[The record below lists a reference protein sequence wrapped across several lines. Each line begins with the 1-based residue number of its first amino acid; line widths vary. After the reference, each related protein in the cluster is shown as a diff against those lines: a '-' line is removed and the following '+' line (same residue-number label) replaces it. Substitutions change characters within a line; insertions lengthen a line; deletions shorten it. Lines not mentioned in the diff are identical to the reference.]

1 MATTIN
7 RRVTF
12 AEFEQ
17 LSGSHDGRFELRHGE
32 PVKVPPPKLPHARI
46 QHRLRRMLES
56 VVRDSGEII
65 TEWGFRPVPANEYRV
80 GDIVFISRERWDRLP
95 ADGYF
100 EGAPDIVIEILSPSN
115 TAVEMLDKEQICLE
129 NGAREFWIVDAN
141 RRQVRIS
148 TPDGR
153 AATCKSGRQIPLL
166 FGGSIPLDAIFR
178 DEN

>member
-7 RRVTF
+7 RLVTF

-17 LSGSHDGRFELRHGE
+17 LPDSPDGRFELRRGE
-32 PVKVPPPKLPHARI
+32 LVKVPPPKLPHARI
-46 QHRLRRMLES
+46 QHRLRGMLES
-56 VVRDSGEII
+56 AVREAGEII

-80 GDIVFISRERWDRLP
+80 ADIVFISRERWDRLP

-115 TAVEMLDKEQICLE
+115 TAAEMLDKEQICLE
-129 NGAREFWIVDAN
+129 NGAKEFWIVDPD

-153 AATCKSGRQIPLL
+153 AVTWKSGRHIPLL
-166 FGGSIPLDAIFR
+166 FGGSIPVDAIFR
-178 DEN
+178 DEI